1 MCPMMMEGQQRVYS
15 TTITSCHQFAGH
27 ALSDNQ
33 MQDEQLLNALR
44 FLEDSDLSFMLWSPK
59 GLDDSCRN
67 NVVKESGEAVTIA
80 LLECP
85 HANTWTDKHIAI
97 KKTVPLCDHS
107 EQSTIFIS
115 FMDILSPR
123 KPLDSHKDVS

>member
-1 MCPMMMEGQQRVYS
+1 
-15 TTITSCHQFAGH
+15 
-27 ALSDNQ
+27 

-44 FLEDSDLSFMLWSPK
+44 FLEDSDLSFMLWSPE

>member
-1 MCPMMMEGQQRVYS
+1 
-15 TTITSCHQFAGH
+15 
-27 ALSDNQ
+27 

-115 FMDILSPR
+115 FVDILSPR
-123 KPLDSHKDVS
+123 KPLDSQRCKLKV